1 WTGTLSLNQPEAL
14 AQRTTGSAAPGLTSE
29 RSARE
34 DVVVSHAMED
44 DELAEIEQRAA
55 LAFALAP
62 TPWT

>member
-1 WTGTLSLNQPEAL
+1 
-14 AQRTTGSAAPGLTSE
+14 
-29 RSARE
+29 
-34 DVVVSHAMED
+34 VSHAMED